1 MVGSDMSMAVP
12 FEFREPSAAELP
24 SAFICPIPGGIQS
37 TDELLAALSARAQFP
52 DLSGDSWDSAFD
64 CLRDFSWVKK
74 RTIVVVHR
82 DLPLQ
87 SMRDECRTYL
97 HMLKDAV
104 LQRRLASADGR
115 EQELVVL
122 FPPELREEVLAV
134 LA

>member
-1 MVGSDMSMAVP
+1 MSSGNMSSAVP
-12 FEFREPSAAELP
+12 FEFREPDAAEIP
-24 SAFICPIPGGIQS
+24 SVFLCPIPGGIQS

-74 RTIVVVHR
+74 RTIMVVHR

-87 SMRDECRTYL
+87 SAREECRTYL
-97 HMLKDAV
+97 NMLRHAV
-104 LQRRLASADGR
+104 LERQRGGHER
-115 EQELVVL
+115 ELVVL

-134 LA
+134 LER